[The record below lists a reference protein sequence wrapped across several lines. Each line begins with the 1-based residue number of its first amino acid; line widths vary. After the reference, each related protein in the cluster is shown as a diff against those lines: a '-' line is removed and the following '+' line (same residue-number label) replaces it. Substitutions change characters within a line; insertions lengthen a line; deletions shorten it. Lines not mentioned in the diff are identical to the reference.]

1 MTFYEI
7 RRYQVFPGKMDE
19 WVTFM
24 EKTIIPFQISRGMLI
39 AGSFRG
45 EEDETTYI
53 WIRRFASEAERKRL
67 YEAVYED
74 DEWKQIISPRV
85 GELINRDS
93 IQVTRVIPT
102 SQSVL
107 Q

>member
-1 MTFYEI
+1 
-7 RRYQVFPGKMDE
+7 MDE

-93 IQVTRVIPT
+93 IQVTRGIPT